1 MSRCWCQHRLQAL
14 VCLARFGSCLRV
26 AGRSTRH
33 DPLSRPLP
41 AEHQDIL
48 KALMNKDAQ
57 TAARAMYYHIKETGS
72 LLIRE
77 LQKELPDSGDFDP
90 QWYQDIAIPNMH

>member
-1 MSRCWCQHRLQAL
+1 
-14 VCLARFGSCLRV
+14 V
-26 AGRSTRH
+26 RSLET
-33 DPLSRPLP
+33 LL

-57 TAARAMYYHIKETGS
+57 TAARTMYYHIKETGS

-77 LQKELPDSGDFDP
+77 LQKELPDSSDFDP
-90 QWYQDIAIPNMH
+90 QWYEGIAIPNVHCKVPG